1 MAAPH
6 RDLQRPSADGLF
18 GPRWLA
24 IGATLGLLG
33 FTLAVS
39 PSPASAGEIHPA
51 LRDQLERAQPSEMV
65 SAIFVLEQQ
74 TDLASLDTSL
84 KARRATRQDRHREV
98 ILALQQTA
106 QEHQAALLQDLAAR
120 QSSGDVVGFT
130 PYWIANLVVV
140 HGRRQAIE
148 ELAAR
153 NDVSMAEVNFTAS
166 LIEPV
171 RRGPGA
177 GDGDGGGPRGIG
189 LTPGVR
195 ACRANEVWHE
205 LGIWG
210 DGALVANL
218 DTGVDGNHPALNT
231 RWRGYQGAQP
241 WQECWRDVLGTNTQF
256 PTDTGS
262 HGTHVMGSIT
272 GLGVATVDS
281 IGVAPGATWIAANA
295 INQGVGG
302 GFDNDVI
309 DCYQWF
315 ADPDGNAFTVD
326 DVPDV
331 LQNSWRINEGFGG
344 NYTDCDTR
352 WWAVIDGM
360 EAAGVVVTFSAGNEG
375 PGAQTIGSPPD
386 RATTATNGFSIGAV
400 DATNFPNFPWPIASF
415 SSRGPTGC
423 SVAAP
428 LKIKPE
434 ICGPGVDVYSSVPGG
449 GYQSGWSGTSM
460 SGPHV
465 AGVVGLM
472 RSINPD
478 IDVDTVKEIL
488 MDTARDEG
496 TPGEDNTYG
505 WGMVDAFEAVTASL
519 TGYGTLTGTITNASN
534 GGSPIA
540 GAKARLVEL
549 NRQFTANALGV
560 YSGNAAEGVYTVEAT
575 HPSFATGTVPNVSI
589 VAGQITVQ
597 NFALVDV
604 GAPVISNVRYPLSV
618 ENQNDPI
625 PVVAAITDFSALT
638 ARELHWRVENGSWNV
653 ANMNSIGGNDWQGDI
668 PGHPIGTTLQFYI
681 AATDA
686 GGNTAQDPIGAP
698 LDTYEIFIV
707 QGFYADDVET
717 ENGWLLSQTGD
728 AGVGRWVRVDPVPST
743 WLGDPCAPGDDH
755 TPAPGVNAFVT
766 GQGVPGGNAGSA
778 DVDNGCVT
786 LRSPIIDL
794 SDASEAI
801 VSYWRWFAMLGTL
814 TGNFEVAVSNNG
826 GLSWTVL
833 ENVLTNEN
841 SWQQRTFDLGA
852 VIGFSNQMRFRF
864 KACDTGASESLVE
877 GGVDDF
883 VIQGVPATT
892 DVDDGQIPLT
902 QSHLFVSHPN
912 PAQPQTT
919 LRFRLGA
926 DGNAKLSIYDAN
938 GRRVRSLVSGR
949 LGAGDHQIEWDGRDD
964 AGHTTASGV
973 YLYRLEAGD
982 YRAERKLL
990 MLR

>member
-1 MAAPH
+1 MATRYCTP
-6 RDLQRPSADGLF
+6 RRSAS
-18 GPRWLA
+18 RASRTTLA
-24 IGATLGLLG
+24 FLALGLG
-33 FTLAVS
+33 LAGA
-39 PSPASAGEIHPA
+39 PASGGEIHPA

-618 ENQNDPI
+618 QNENAPI
-625 PVVAAITDFSALT
+625 PIIAAISEFSSMT
-638 ARELHWRVENGSWNV
+638 TTEVVWRADGGPWNS
-653 ANMNSIGGNDWQGDI
+653 AAMSPIGGADWQGDV
-668 PGHPIGTTLQFYI
+668 PGQPIGTDLEFYI
-681 AATDA
+681 HAVDIVGLEAF
-686 GGNTAQDPIGAP
+686 DPPTAP
-698 LDTYEIFIV
+698 LAFYEIFIV
-707 QGFYADDVET
+707 QEFFNDDAE
-717 ENGWLLSQTGD
+717 ENLNWLLSDTGD
-728 AGVGRWVRVDPVPST
+728 ATNGRWLRVDPIGTNWAGTQVEP
-743 WLGDPCAPGDDH
+743 ADDH
-755 TPAPGVNAFVT
+755 TPSPGVNCFVT
-766 GQGVPGGNAGSA
+766 GQGPVGGTPGSS

-786 LRSPIIDL
+786 LRTPLIDL
-794 SDASEAI
+794 SDADEVI
-801 VSYWRWFAMLGTL
+801 ISYWRWFALLANT
-814 TGNFEVAVSNNG
+814 TGNFEVSVTSNDG
-826 GLSWTVL
+826 GSWTVL
-833 ENVLTNEN
+833 ENVTTNQN
-841 SWQQRTFDLGA
+841 SWQQRIFELDG
-852 VIGFSNQMRFRF
+852 VIAYTNQMRFRF
-864 KACDTGASESLVE
+864 KACDTGDFETLVE
-877 GGVDDF
+877 AAIDDFAIEGTPATTGVDDH
-883 VIQGVPATT
+883 
-892 DVDDGQIPLT
+892 DIPLT
-902 QSHLFVSHPN
+902 QSYLFVSHPN
-912 PAQPQTT
+912 PARPQTT
-919 LRFRLGA
+919 LRFRLG
-926 DGNAKLSIYDAN
+926 GESEAKLSIYDAN

-949 LGAGDHQIEWDGRDD
+949 LGAGEHQFEWDGRDD

-990 MLR
+990 LLR